1 MVHILDNMKL
11 VFHENT
17 ILVKTFWNFTIFQ
30 YIFNMPQVKQNFI
43 TELFTSKF
51 LPKTVT
57 NYAYKAYIKC
67 F

>member
-43 TELFTSKF
+43 SSQKKL
-51 LPKTVT
+51 
-57 NYAYKAYIKC
+57 
-67 F
+67 